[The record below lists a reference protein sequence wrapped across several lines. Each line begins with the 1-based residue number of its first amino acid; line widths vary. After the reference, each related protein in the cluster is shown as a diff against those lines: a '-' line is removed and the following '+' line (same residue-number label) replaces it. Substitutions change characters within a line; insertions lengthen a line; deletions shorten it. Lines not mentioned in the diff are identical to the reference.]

1 MMSQAPTKVKEEKE
15 IKKRKVERDN
25 IFLDILYNILVQ
37 APALAVAWIVSKID
51 WD

>member
-1 MMSQAPTKVKEEKE
+1 MTETPIRVEQEQE

-25 IFLDILYNILVQ
+25 IFLDILYNLVVQ
-37 APALAVAWIVSKID
+37 MPVLAISWVISKID

>member
-1 MMSQAPTKVKEEKE
+1 MTETPIRVEQEQE

-25 IFLDILYNILVQ
+25 IFLDILYNIVVQ
-37 APALAVAWIVSKID
+37 MPVMAISWIFSKID